1 MKKALGTVLA
11 LIMTLSLTAFAFA
24 AQSGGGKVLTLK
36 LAHGH
41 AAPSMVG
48 QQYQAFA
55 DAVDKLSGGSMKI
68 ELHVGGSLLTDPETL
83 NGVMD
88 GIVDITHVMSSFA
101 SGTVKDIAPLEVYG
115 FYSGN
120 DWQGFLAKTRP
131 IMEKIYEPFGVKF
144 LGSAYQGEIA
154 FICAKKQIMTPDDMK
169 GMTFRSAG
177 TWYGKCVQAF
187 GAAPTAISLAD
198 MPTAFERGTVQG
210 TVVGWNVIVPLALH
224 QTAKYLSSANAQ
236 TYYTNMLM
244 NMDRWK
250 KLTKEQQDIIMQAAL
265 VFEVEAEK
273 IGKKMIAQYI
283 KAAEANG
290 NSIYY
295 LTEAEQRLFLNRTL
309 PVYDEMTDLSANG
322 RELLRIVKE
331 GRAQ

>member
-1 MKKALGTVLA
+1 MKKTLRIVLA
-11 LIMTLSLTAFAFA
+11 LIMTVSLTSFAFA
-24 AQSGGGKVLTLK
+24 AQSGSGRVLTLK

-48 QQYQAFA
+48 LQYQAFA
-55 DAVDKLSGGSMKI
+55 DAVGRLSGGSMKI
-68 ELHVGGSLLTDPETL
+68 EQHVGGSLLTDPETL

-88 GIVDITHVMSSFA
+88 GIVDIVHVMSSFA
-101 SGTVKDIAPLEVYG
+101 SGTVKDIAPLEMYG
-115 FYSGN
+115 FYDGN

-131 IMEKIYEPFGVKF
+131 IMDKVYEPFGVKF

-154 FICAKKQIMTPDDMK
+154 FICARRQIVTPDDMR

-187 GAAPTAISLAD
+187 GAAPTALSLAD

-224 QTAKYLSSANAQ
+224 QTAKYLSSASAQ

-244 NMDRWK
+244 NMGSWN
-250 KLTKEQQDIIMQAAL
+250 KLTKEQQDIIMKASL
-265 VFEVEAEK
+265 EFEIEAEK
-273 IGKKMIAQYI
+273 IGRKMIAEYI
-283 KAAEANG
+283 KAAERNG

-295 LTEAEQRLFLNRTL
+295 LTEAEQQRFIDLVRPIYN
-309 PVYDEMTDLSANG
+309 EMTELSAHG
-322 RELLRIVKE
+322 RELMRIVNEERK
-331 GRAQ
+331 R